1 MIALPRL
8 RAMTST
14 VTSLSRRLL
23 AASATLGLALTVS
36 ACTIGETDD
45 DKAAA
50 ATSGQS
56 AADGSAASAPAE
68 GGAEKNADA
77 TGTDSGTDSDEK
89 ARGDAKA
96 GGDAP
101 AAGID
106 ELVLNSSDAPELG
119 LAPVPAEEITGGMD
133 ALGDLARDVKVDP
146 PHCADLNQDALTA
159 QAEPGTIAIQ
169 SGMQGQTAFA
179 VALTTKLDGLPQ
191 RAGEI
196 EKCPVMTVTIPI
208 EGQEMVSE
216 TTNTTLDQDAPEG
229 VKDFAAVRQDTS
241 MDVGGQA
248 MNSGTVMITGTVRG
262 IGVSVTG
269 TSALGEL
276 TPEAQATAMDVFAK
290 QVEKIR
296 NA

>member
-1 MIALPRL
+1 
-8 RAMTST
+8 MTST
-14 VTSLSRRLL
+14 VTSLPRRRGRRLL
-23 AASATLGLALTVS
+23 AVSAALGLALSVS
-36 ACTIGETDD
+36 ACTIGESDD

-50 ATSGQS
+50 GSTSTEQS
-56 AADGSAASAPAE
+56 ATAESSASAD
-68 GGAEKNADA
+68 ADKA
-77 TGTDSGTDSDEK
+77 ADS
-89 ARGDAKA
+89 

-106 ELVLNSSDAPELG
+106 ELILNSTDAPELG
-119 LAPVPAEEITGGMD
+119 LKPVPAEEIAGGMD
-133 ALGDLARDVKVDP
+133 ALGALAQDVKVDP

-159 QAEPGTIAIQ
+159 KAEPGTIAIQ
-169 SGMQGQTAFA
+169 SGMQGQTPFA
-179 VALTTKLDGLPQ
+179 VALTTSPEGLPQ

-208 EGQEMVSE
+208 EGQEIKSE
-216 TTNTTLDQDAPEG
+216 TTNTMLQDKAPEG
-229 VKDFAAVRQDTS
+229 VEDFAAVLQDTS
-241 MDVGGQA
+241 MDIAGQA

-269 TSALGEL
+269 TSAIGEL
-276 TPEAQATAMDVFAK
+276 SPEAQAQALDVFAK